1 MVFPEF
7 CNAFHFFL
15 LFLRSLKLND
25 PRSIRRID
33 CAAIFKSYDGNLAG
47 AVKISNFGFIFKS
60 LVENKHISTK
70 IVFRD
75 VLAKLDTENDGNI
88 YLNAFIAWIEGVS
101 SFCFINFSA
110 LSHRQATSDASIL
123 NFS

>member
-1 MVFPEF
+1 ML
-7 CNAFHFFL
+7 FF
-15 LFLRSLKLND
+15 RSLKLND

-47 AVKISNFGFIFKS
+47 AVKISNFGLIFKS

-75 VLAKLDTENDGNI
+75 VLAKLETENDGNI

-101 SFCFINFSA
+101 VFIYLFNFSA
-110 LSHRQATSDASIL
+110 LYHWLTTSD
-123 NFS
+123 